1 MNCKLSIV
9 DLNVQQYNLVWDF
22 QKRLFSELVEAK
34 KRGEKIDNEYIIIVE
49 HLPVYTIGKHGNM
62 SNMLFNTQ
70 QLKDKGAELI
80 QIERGGDVTFHGP
93 GQLVVYPIIDLSKHK
108 LGVKLFI
115 DLLEECV
122 ILLLKEYG
130 IIGERVDGATGVW
143 IDKGL
148 PRERKICAIG
158 VKCSHYVSMHG
169 FALNVNTDLNWF
181 SAINPCGFVDKG
193 VTTIEKEIG
202 HKVDMAEIKEM
213 TAKILCRLLS

>member
-34 KRGEKIDNEYIIIVE
+34 KRREKIDNEYIIIVE

-202 HKVDMAEIKEM
+202 HKVDMAEIKEK